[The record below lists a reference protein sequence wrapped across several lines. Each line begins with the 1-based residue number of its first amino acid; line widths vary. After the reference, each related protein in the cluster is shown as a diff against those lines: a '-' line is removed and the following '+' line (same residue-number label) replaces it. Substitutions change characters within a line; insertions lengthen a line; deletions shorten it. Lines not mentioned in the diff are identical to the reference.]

1 MGERL
6 MPVLGG
12 SEISAR
18 LEHPNLVDRLIV
30 APLLAPDEQLRGDQ
44 ASIDIRLGFEFALV
58 SPTVRG
64 SIDEFSEDRFSR
76 LSTDHYRKEYVP
88 LGGSLIIHPHQFI
101 LAATLEYIRLPP
113 DLMSYVIGRST
124 WGRLGLIVATAV
136 GIQPG
141 FAGTLTLELR
151 NLGETPLTLYP
162 GQAIGQ
168 LFFHNVQYA
177 PGEKAHA
184 PGIGQYGG
192 SIDLLPRRISSE
204 LTRRKIAALKIK
216 NAPTW

>member
-1 MGERL
+1 M
-6 MPVLGG
+6 
-12 SEISAR
+12 
-18 LEHPNLVDRLIV
+18 
-30 APLLAPDEQLRGDQ
+30 
-44 ASIDIRLGFEFALV
+44 
-58 SPTVRG
+58 
-64 SIDEFSEDRFSR
+64 
-76 LSTDHYRKEYVP
+76 
-88 LGGSLIIHPHQFI
+88 
-101 LAATLEYIRLPP
+101 
-113 DLMSYVIGRST
+113 
-124 WGRLGLIVATAV
+124 ATAV

-204 LTRRKIAALKIK
+204 LTRRKIAALTTK
-216 NAPTW
+216 NAKT

>member
-1 MGERL
+1 MAALGGNEISERL
-6 MPVLGG
+6 K
-12 SEISAR
+12 
-18 LEHPNLVDRLIV
+18 HPNLVDRLIV
-30 APLLAPDEQLRGDQ
+30 SPLLAPEEQLRDDQ
-44 ASIDIRLGFEFALV
+44 ASIDIRLGFEFALI
-58 SPTVRG
+58 SPSVRG
-64 SIDEFSEDRFSR
+64 SIDEFSDDRLTR
-76 LSTDHYRKEYVP
+76 LSTDLYRKEYVP

-101 LAATLEYIRLPP
+101 LAATLEYIRVPP

-168 LFFHNVQYA
+168 LFFHKVQFA
-177 PGEKAHA
+177 ASPEADL

-192 SIDLLPRRISSE
+192 SIDLLPRRISSD
-204 LTRRKIAALKIK
+204 LTTRKITSLKSK
-216 NAPTW
+216 NAPA